1 MPKRLDAA
9 DCAMFGILTALGY
22 LVGLYFSLTRCRH
35 RPAASGGGAAEEAC
49 LAGRSLPAFALA
61 VSVMASVANGLSV
74 VGFVGHFYAYGFN
87 VMWVLAG
94 IPAAAC
100 ATAAT
105 VVPLF
110 HGLRVTSV
118 FQYLRMRFDNKVGI
132 TACIIYFVLSQTL
145 GAVGIYSAAVAVST
159 MFPVPLLYSNVAI
172 GLAGTIYT
180 ALGGLRGVVW
190 ADCVQALVMLA
201 SPLTIIGKVLYDARR
216 ASPPLRSMA
225 DFNVAEYAFRTELD
239 TSSDENIWSNLVG
252 AIPFCL
258 VRVGFDQMAVQRFV
272 AARTAGDAKRIAV
285 VGGGFVLFFFV
296 IVACSAAAIVYWYR
310 DCDPL
315 QRGAIH
321 SYDQIVPY
329 YMMESLS
336 DVTTL
341 RGLFLAGILGASTST
356 VSSVVNSHAA
366 IFYVDMVAP
375 YVKMSDKKAA
385 NVVRLLA
392 ASSGAV
398 MTAFAIAVP
407 VLGTATRLFLSLYSS
422 AAGPFAGLLLLAIS
436 SPWVNAKGAA
446 WASLLVCGLQL
457 WHAVG
462 RSLAS
467 SGLTPTPFLP
477 LTLDRCPGAYN
488 GTAEEPPATS
498 ASALLLLSS
507 SPVFPLYRLSFL
519 WVCCLGALLTL
530 LLGTVLSIAT
540 GGLREATRN
549 LRLTCPVFLDLWRRF
564 RVLRRVLEPA
574 ERTLDRGASDDD
586 EGAHTAFSSNGLLRG
601 DPTTS
606 YELS

>member
-1 MPKRLDAA
+1 MPKSLDAA

-35 RPAASGGGAAEEAC
+35 RSAASGGGAAEEAC

-118 FQYLRMRFDNKVGI
+118 FQ
-132 TACIIYFVLSQTL
+132 
-145 GAVGIYSAAVAVST
+145 
-159 MFPVPLLYSNVAI
+159 
-172 GLAGTIYT
+172 
-180 ALGGLRGVVW
+180 GGLRGVVW

-201 SPLTIIGKVLYDARR
+201 SPLTIIGKVLYDAGR

-225 DFNVAEYAFRTELD
+225 DFNVAEYAF
-239 TSSDENIWSNLVG
+239 
-252 AIPFCL
+252 
-258 VRVGFDQMAVQRFV
+258 
-272 AARTAGDAKRIAV
+272 RIAV

-366 IFYVDMVAP
+366 IFYIDMVAP

-385 NVVRLLA
+385 NVVRLLETNTKRFWDLIRRDT
-392 ASSGAV
+392 SENGV
-398 MTAFAIAVP
+398 
-407 VLGTATRLFLSLYSS
+407 
-422 AAGPFAGLLLLAIS
+422 
-436 SPWVNAKGAA
+436 
-446 WASLLVCGLQL
+446 SLLTHSEDPVQL
-457 WHAVG
+457 CFTV
-462 RSLAS
+462 LNDV
-467 SGLTPTPFLP
+467 F
-477 LTLDRCPGAYN
+477 DR
-488 GTAEEPPATS
+488 
-498 ASALLLLSS
+498 S
-507 SPVFPLYRLSFL
+507 SPVFSLYRLSFL

-540 GGLREATRN
+540 GGVREARRN

-564 RVLRRVLEPA
+564 RVLRRLLEPA
-574 ERTLDRGASDDD
+574 ERTLDRGASDDDEGD